1 MLLINLGTELLVMH
15 FFRGSSCCDFFFF
28 TVEANN
34 GSDKSDRLS
43 ARNSSSSASEFMGT
57 YPLELPCC
65 TSFSLAG
72 DGDGFD
78 EHDVDYAQL
87 LTGEVLLLGML
98 WLI

>member
-1 MLLINLGTELLVMH
+1 
-15 FFRGSSCCDFFFF
+15 
-28 TVEANN
+28 
-34 GSDKSDRLS
+34 
-43 ARNSSSSASEFMGT
+43 MGT

-78 EHDVDYAQL
+78 EHDVNYAQL